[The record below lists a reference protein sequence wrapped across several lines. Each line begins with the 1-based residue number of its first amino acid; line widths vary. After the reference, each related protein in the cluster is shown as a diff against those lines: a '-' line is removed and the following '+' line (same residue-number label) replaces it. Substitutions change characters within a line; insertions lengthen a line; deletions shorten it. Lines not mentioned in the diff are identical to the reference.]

1 MTMQR
6 ERLEAELNKL
16 LQPRRFR
23 DYCPNGLQV
32 EGDIEISRLVTGV
45 TASEALIDRAIELN
59 ADCLLV
65 HHGYFWRGEN
75 QAITGI
81 RRNRLRKLLLNHI
94 NLFAYHLPLD
104 VHEEFGNNAQL
115 GNLLGLVTEEV
126 RGRPGDVAIMAIG
139 RPEQSINLR
148 ELQNRVEGALTR
160 KPIVV
165 GDPLAQIHRIAWCTG
180 AAQSFFDL
188 AIEAGVDAF
197 ITGEISE
204 PSAHLARESGVAF
217 VSAGHHATER
227 YGVKAVGEFLA
238 REFDL
243 QHHFFDIENPA

>member
-6 ERLEAELNKL
+6 EQLEAELNKL
-16 LQPRRFR
+16 MQPQRFR

-32 EGDIEISRLVTGV
+32 EGSTEISRLVTGV

-75 QAITGI
+75 QTITGI
-81 RRNRLRKLLLNHI
+81 KKNRLRKLLLNHI

-104 VHEEFGNNAQL
+104 AHEEFGNNAQL

-126 RGRPGDVAIMAIG
+126 TGRPGDLAIVAIG
-139 RPEQSINLR
+139 RPEQPVTLS
-148 ELQNRVEGALTR
+148 ELQTRVEGTLNR

-165 GDPLAQIHRIAWCTG
+165 GDPLAQIRRIAWCTG

-188 AIEAGVDAF
+188 AVEAGVDAF

-204 PSAHLARESGVAF
+204 PSAHLAKEWGVAF
-217 VSAGHHATER
+217 VTAGHHATER
-227 YGVKAVGEFLA
+227 YGVQAVGEFLA

-243 QHHFFDIENPA
+243 QHQFVDIENPA